1 MRLKF
6 KNNSLLE
13 ETASIVSE
21 EEDELPSDKEELL
34 STFDVKVSSGNLYS
48 KSSHSDVTNLVDIY
62 TGVLHNLIHST
73 MSLDDKMGRS
83 YELFKLFR
91 YNAAVSVSMLNC

>member
-1 MRLKF
+1 MVKTFLDCLETMRTKF

-13 ETASIVSE
+13 VTASMVND
-21 EEDELPSDKEELL
+21 EEDDMPSDIEELL
-34 STFDVKVSSGNLYS
+34 SAYDVKISSGNLFS
-48 KSSHSDVTNLVDIY
+48 KSTHSDVTNLVDIY
-62 TGVLHNLIHST
+62 TSVLHNLIHST

-91 YNAAVSVSMLNC
+91 

>member
-1 MRLKF
+1 MRTKF

-13 ETASIVSE
+13 VTASMVNDDEDYMPSDI
-21 EEDELPSDKEELL
+21 DELLL
-34 STFDVKVSSGNLYS
+34 TYDIKISSGNLYS
-48 KSSHSDVTNLVDIY
+48 KSSHSDVANLVDIY

-91 YNAAVSVSMLNC
+91 WMSVSSRFII